1 MRLRRTILAMA
12 AVTALLATAP
22 ARAIET
28 PYDNQLLRL
37 SEVLGSVHFLSN
49 LCGEKSDVWRER
61 MLSLLQAEGPEDER
75 RSNMIA
81 RFNHGYRSF
90 QAIYRRCTPSARHA
104 FRRYMD
110 EGAKISDEMVLR
122 YGN

>member
-1 MRLRRTILAMA
+1 MGLRRTILALA
-12 AVTALLATAP
+12 AISSLAAPLP

-28 PYDNQLLRL
+28 PYDKQLLRL
-37 SEVLGSVHFLSN
+37 AEVLGSVHFLSN

-61 MLSLLQAEGPEDER
+61 MLSLLQAEGPEADR
-75 RSNMIA
+75 RSNMIS

-90 QAIYRRCTPSARHA
+90 EAIYRRCTPSARHA
-104 FRRYMD
+104 YRRYMD
-110 EGAKISDEMVLR
+110 EGAEIADEMVLR